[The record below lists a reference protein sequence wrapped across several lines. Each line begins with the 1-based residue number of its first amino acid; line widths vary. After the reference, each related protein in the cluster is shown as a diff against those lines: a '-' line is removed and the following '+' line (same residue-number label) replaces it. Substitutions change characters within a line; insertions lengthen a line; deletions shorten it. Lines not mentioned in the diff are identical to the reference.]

1 MGQLTMLGKN
11 IIRKGHGAH
20 ISQRGD
26 ISARPVFIISIA
38 LALLMSRAALD
49 VTDGPAQS
57 NLHLLVYA
65 AAACFSALLFVPV
78 DPVFTA
84 RRFSKL
90 WRRCAL
96 VVLAFVLAVLVDPMV
111 SAGTAQIVPLASM
124 LFLLVMAALMPIL
137 AFPGDVSDARQVVF
151 ATVATLF
158 ATPIW
163 LGPLAE
169 QTGNSA
175 GLTNLIVA
183 VSPLSALA
191 VSLDMDY
198 LRTGW
203 FYKNSVLGS
212 LRYDYL
218 PWFAY
223 AIIFT
228 IIILGFAGSGFRTA
242 QKQDPSQKDTRPLS
256 HENNK

>member
-1 MGQLTMLGKN
+1 MLEKN
-11 IIRKGHGAH
+11 IIRKGDGDQISHRHG
-20 ISQRGD
+20 S
-26 ISARPVFIISIA
+26 SARAAYIIPIA
-38 LALLMSRAALD
+38 LALLMSRVALD
-49 VTDGPAQS
+49 VPGGPAQS
-57 NLHLLVYA
+57 NVLLLVYA
-65 AAACFSALLFVPV
+65 GAACFSALLFVPV
-78 DPVFTA
+78 DPAFA
-84 RRFSKL
+84 ASRFSKL
-90 WRRCAL
+90 WRRSAL
-96 VVLAFVLAVLVDPMV
+96 VVLVFVLAVLLDPQV
-111 SAGTAQIVPLASM
+111 RAEVAQIVPLASM
-124 LFLLVMAALMPIL
+124 LFLLMMVALMPIL
-137 AFPGDVSDARQVVF
+137 AVSGDAADARQVVF
-151 ATVATLF
+151 ATLATLF

-169 QTGNSA
+169 QTGNPA
-175 GLTNLIVA
+175 GLTNLVVA

-228 IIILGFAGSGFRTA
+228 IIILGFTA
-242 QKQDPSQKDTRPLS
+242 YLLRASLIRVSSQSDTRPLS